1 MKNKKKKERAKSIL
15 EQVKA
20 SRKQNRNEEIKL
32 HGKTLNYSKII
43 DSKKVYKRK
52 KNKADDEVLP
62 YLFYFNLYFKPILKF
77 LPGWPIPPKSA

>member
-20 SRKQNRNEEIKL
+20 SRKQKRNEEIKL